1 MARTKDKA
9 LFTVKVWF
17 QGQANPFNAHFVS
30 EKEAYDYLTVVRKRH
45 EVMKTDMSYGIKIYK
60 TAEEALESFM
70 IWAR

>member
-17 QGQANPFNAHFVS
+17 QGQENPFNAHFIS
-30 EKEAYDYLTVVRKRH
+30 EKEAYDYLTVVRKRP

-70 IWAR
+70 MWMR